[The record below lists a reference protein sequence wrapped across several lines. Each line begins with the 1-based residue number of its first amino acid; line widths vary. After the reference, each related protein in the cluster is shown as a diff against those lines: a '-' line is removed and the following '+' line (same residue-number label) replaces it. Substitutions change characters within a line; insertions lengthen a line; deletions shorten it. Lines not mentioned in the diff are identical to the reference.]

1 MQKLSAC
8 CLLFLLQLVEAL
20 GTDKSLVSNLSICM
34 TPSMKIFLLFNNEE
48 RCIQWGGNL
57 QNEMTCCR
65 ICMYKNHKAKFNVN
79 SGTRRDKF
87 SS

>member
-48 RCIQWGGNL
+48 RCIQ
-57 QNEMTCCR
+57 
-65 ICMYKNHKAKFNVN
+65 
-79 SGTRRDKF
+79 
-87 SS
+87 